1 METTSAE
8 TNNSP
13 GIDCST
19 SCISGC
25 VRPDNC
31 PGQQHVIAAASFID
45 NISIDK
51 MHEIAEEARRK
62 KLSAPPQW
70 VIPEWNE

>member
-1 METTSAE
+1 METTSTE
-8 TNNSP
+8 PNSSLE
-13 GIDCST
+13 IDCAT
-19 SCISGC
+19 ACANGC
-25 VRPDNC
+25 LRPDHC
-31 PGQQHVIAAASFID
+31 PGQQHVNAAANFID

-70 VIPEWNE
+70 VIPEWND